1 MTYVPPARLNAL
13 KQRYRASLS
22 FYDAPLRTSL
32 GLYAPT
38 RPVIVRGSPTSAA
51 KIRTLAG
58 LGLNAQS
65 SSAASGAQQGAA
77 VGTAIFPG
85 IGTAIGAVVG
95 AVYGWVGGSQPS
107 HAEQTWDSYKAH
119 AGSGM
124 LVAVADTDEAEIWK
138 GAYDTNNA
146 FFNLKGI
153 KSRVQYVQ
161 WLVALLQQ
169 AMSDGRITPQST
181 ARQIVDTIVYP
192 AMKAAGS
199 KVNDSEIM
207 HGFLSDMVNRLFAG
221 LPIHNERTQG
231 QPLQPVTLAVP
242 SSFATTASSATTSTA
257 QNVPPSAPPVTAAQ
271 APGGTT
277 PIVPPQAASDATQLI
292 QSMLAQNASSADA
305 YTAALN
311 NLSKN
316 GVSVTPQVK
325 QAVANEVQAQSTNYL
340 PWILGGLG
348 ALALVYFM
356 TSKRGRR

>member
-1 MTYVPPARLNAL
+1 MSALARHHAA
-13 KQRYRASLS
+13 RS
-22 FYDAPLRTSL
+22 FAAAPMRVTL

-38 RPVIVRGSPTSAA
+38 RPVMVKGSPLSPS

-95 AVYGWVGGSQPS
+95 AVYGWVGGKQPS
-107 HAEQTWDSYKAH
+107 HAEQTWDSYKPH

-124 LVAVADTDEAEIWK
+124 LVGVADTDEAEIWK
-138 GAYDTNNA
+138 GAYDVNNA

-161 WLVALLQQ
+161 WLVNLLSQ

-181 ARQIVDTIVYP
+181 ARQIVDTLVYP

-199 KVNDSEIM
+199 KLNDSEIM

-231 QPLQPVTLAVP
+231 QPLQPITLSVP
-242 SSFATTASSATTSTA
+242 SSFSAATQSPPTTLPTASGQPIVIPA
-257 QNVPPSAPPVTAAQ
+257 APPVTTAQ

-277 PIVPPQAASDATQLI
+277 PIVTPQAASDTTQLI
-292 QSMLAQNASSADA
+292 QSMLAQNASPADT

-311 NLSKN
+311 ALASK
-316 GVSVTPQVK
+316 GVNVTPQVK
-325 QAVANEVQAQSTNYL
+325 QSVASEVQAQSTNYL
-340 PWILGGLG
+340 PWILGGMG
-348 ALALVYFM
+348 ILALVYFM
-356 TSKRGRR
+356 TAKRGRKR